1 MAHEQK
7 LEIKI
12 SEEIEGGVY
21 ANGAGVWHTPHE
33 FTLDFFSTQPPAQTD
48 PAVLPARVV
57 ARVKIPPTVIFE
69 LMRALN
75 VNMTS
80 YENTFGPI
88 RRLETGEI
96 DEEPEQPEDLDE
108 T

>member
-1 MAHEQK
+1 MAREQK

-57 ARVKIPPTVIFE
+57 ARVKIPPTVVFE

-75 VNMTS
+75 VNMAS
-80 YENTFGPI
+80 YEETFGPI
-88 RRLETGEI
+88 RRVETVEPS
-96 DEEPEQPEDLDE
+96 EQEPEAPDE